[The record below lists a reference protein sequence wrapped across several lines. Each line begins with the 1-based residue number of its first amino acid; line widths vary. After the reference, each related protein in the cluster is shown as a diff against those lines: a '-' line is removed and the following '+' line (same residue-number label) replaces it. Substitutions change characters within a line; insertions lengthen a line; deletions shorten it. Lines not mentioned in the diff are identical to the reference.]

1 MFGPPGAG
9 KGTQSQYLVEN
20 YNYIQIS
27 TGDLLRNEIKK
38 NTNLGKEILA
48 KIDIGDFV
56 NNEIVN
62 SLIDEIVSNKNYHN
76 KLIFDGYP
84 RNISQAENLDNI
96 MLKNN
101 QTIGAIVYLDAAREI
116 IEKRILGRIV
126 CEKCNVSM
134 NEYLDNEQIKNH
146 KCGKEYLKKRKDDN
160 SKTIKKRYDTFINE
174 YSKQLDIA
182 DTRLKEIDER
192 DLFKSDDEIGWFF
205 KNLKGL
211 QNDLS
216 KFKQNQ

>member
-1 MFGPPGAG
+1 MNIILFGPPGAG

-101 QTIGAIVYLDAAREI
+101 QTIGAIVYLDVTREI

-160 SKTIKKRYDTFINE
+160 SKTIKKRYDTFIKETNPLLDY
-174 YSKQLDIA
+174 YSKKTTFYKVNASVKIEEISTKIA
-182 DTRLKEIDER
+182 EIV
-192 DLFKSDDEIGWFF
+192 
-205 KNLKGL
+205 NV
-211 QNDLS
+211 
-216 KFKQNQ
+216 

>member
-1 MFGPPGAG
+1 MNIILFGPPGAG

-38 NTNLGKEILA
+38 NTDLGKEILA

-101 QTIGAIVYLDAAREI
+101 ETIGAIVYLDVTREI

-160 SKTIKKRYDTFINE
+160 SKTIMKRYDTFIKETNPLLDY
-174 YSKQLDIA
+174 YSKKTTFYKINASVKIEEISTKIA
-182 DTRLKEIDER
+182 EIV
-192 DLFKSDDEIGWFF
+192 
-205 KNLKGL
+205 NV
-211 QNDLS
+211 
-216 KFKQNQ
+216 

>member
-1 MFGPPGAG
+1 MNIILFGPPGAG

-101 QTIGAIVYLDAAREI
+101 QTIGAIVYLDVTREI

-160 SKTIKKRYDTFINE
+160 SKTIMKRYGTFTKETNPLLDY
-174 YSKQLDIA
+174 YSKKTTFYKVNASVKIEEISTKIA
-182 DTRLKEIDER
+182 EIV
-192 DLFKSDDEIGWFF
+192 
-205 KNLKGL
+205 NV
-211 QNDLS
+211 
-216 KFKQNQ
+216 

>member
-1 MFGPPGAG
+1 MNIILFGPPGAG

-96 MLKNN
+96 MSKNN
-101 QTIGAIVYLDAAREI
+101 QTIGAIVYLDVTREI

-160 SKTIKKRYDTFINE
+160 SKTIMKRYDTFIKETNPLLDY
-174 YSKQLDIA
+174 YSKKTTFYKVNASVKIEEISTKIA
-182 DTRLKEIDER
+182 EIV
-192 DLFKSDDEIGWFF
+192 
-205 KNLKGL
+205 NV
-211 QNDLS
+211 
-216 KFKQNQ
+216 

>member
-1 MFGPPGAG
+1 VNIILFGPPGAG

-38 NTNLGKEILA
+38 NTDLGKEILA

-62 SLIDEIVSNKNYHN
+62 SLINEIVSNKNYHN

-101 QTIGAIVYLDAAREI
+101 QTIGAIVYLDVTREI

-160 SKTIKKRYDTFINE
+160 SKTIMKRYDTFTKETNPLLDY
-174 YSKQLDIA
+174 YSKKTTFYKVNASVKIEEISTKIA
-182 DTRLKEIDER
+182 EIV
-192 DLFKSDDEIGWFF
+192 
-205 KNLKGL
+205 NV
-211 QNDLS
+211 
-216 KFKQNQ
+216 

>member
-1 MFGPPGAG
+1 MNIILFGPPGAG

-48 KIDIGDFV
+48 KIDVGDFV

-101 QTIGAIVYLDAAREI
+101 QTIGAIVYLDVTREI

-160 SKTIKKRYDTFINE
+160 SKTIMKRYDTFIKETNPLLDY
-174 YSKQLDIA
+174 YSKKTTFYKVNASVKIEEISTKIA
-182 DTRLKEIDER
+182 EIV
-192 DLFKSDDEIGWFF
+192 
-205 KNLKGL
+205 NV
-211 QNDLS
+211 
-216 KFKQNQ
+216 

>member
-1 MFGPPGAG
+1 MNIILFGPPGAG

-48 KIDIGDFV
+48 KIDVGDFV

-101 QTIGAIVYLDAAREI
+101 QTIGAIVYLDVTREI

-160 SKTIKKRYDTFINE
+160 SKTIMKRYGTFIKETNPLLDY
-174 YSKQLDIA
+174 YSKKTTFYKVNASVKIEEISTKIA
-182 DTRLKEIDER
+182 EIV
-192 DLFKSDDEIGWFF
+192 
-205 KNLKGL
+205 NV
-211 QNDLS
+211 
-216 KFKQNQ
+216 

>member
-1 MFGPPGAG
+1 MNIILFGPPGAG

-101 QTIGAIVYLDAAREI
+101 QTIGAIVYLDVTREI

-160 SKTIKKRYDTFINE
+160 SKTIMKRYGTFIKETNPLLDY
-174 YSKQLDIA
+174 YSKKTTFYKVNASVKIE
-182 DTRLKEIDER
+182 EIST
-192 DLFKSDDEIGWFF
+192 KIVEIV
-205 KNLKGL
+205 NV
-211 QNDLS
+211 
-216 KFKQNQ
+216 

>member
-1 MFGPPGAG
+1 MNIILFGPPGAG

-62 SLIDEIVSNKNYHN
+62 SLIDEIVSNKNHHN

-160 SKTIKKRYDTFINE
+160 SKTIMKRYDTFIKETNPLLDY
-174 YSKQLDIA
+174 YSKKTTFYKVNASVKIEEISTKIA
-182 DTRLKEIDER
+182 EIV
-192 DLFKSDDEIGWFF
+192 
-205 KNLKGL
+205 NV
-211 QNDLS
+211 
-216 KFKQNQ
+216 

>member
-1 MFGPPGAG
+1 MNIILFGPPGAG
-9 KGTQSQYLVEN
+9 KGTQSQYLVKN

-38 NTNLGKEILA
+38 NTDLGKEILA

-96 MLKNN
+96 MLKNKE
-101 QTIGAIVYLDAAREI
+101 TIGAIVYLDVTREI

-126 CEKCNVSM
+126 CEKCNVTM

-160 SKTIKKRYDTFINE
+160 SKTIMKRYDTFIKETNPLLDY
-174 YSKQLDIA
+174 YSKKTTFYKVNASVKIEEISTKIA
-182 DTRLKEIDER
+182 EIV
-192 DLFKSDDEIGWFF
+192 
-205 KNLKGL
+205 NV
-211 QNDLS
+211 
-216 KFKQNQ
+216 

>member
-1 MFGPPGAG
+1 MNIILFGPPGAG
-9 KGTQSQYLVEN
+9 KGTQSQYLVKN

-96 MLKNN
+96 MLKNKE
-101 QTIGAIVYLDAAREI
+101 TIGAIVYLDVTREI

-160 SKTIKKRYDTFINE
+160 SKTIMKRYDTFIKETNPLLDY
-174 YSKQLDIA
+174 YSKKTTFYKINASAKIEEISTKIEEIA
-182 DTRLKEIDER
+182 
-192 DLFKSDDEIGWFF
+192 
-205 KNLKGL
+205 NV
-211 QNDLS
+211 
-216 KFKQNQ
+216 

>member
-1 MFGPPGAG
+1 MNIILFGPPGAG
-9 KGTQSQYLVEN
+9 KGTQSQYLVKN

-38 NTNLGKEILA
+38 NTDLGKEILA

-101 QTIGAIVYLDAAREI
+101 QTIGAIVYLDVTREI

-160 SKTIKKRYDTFINE
+160 SKTIMKRYDTFIKETNPLLDY
-174 YSKQLDIA
+174 YSKKTTFYKVNASVKIEEISTKIA
-182 DTRLKEIDER
+182 EIV
-192 DLFKSDDEIGWFF
+192 
-205 KNLKGL
+205 NV
-211 QNDLS
+211 
-216 KFKQNQ
+216 

>member
-1 MFGPPGAG
+1 MNIILFGPPGAG

-101 QTIGAIVYLDAAREI
+101 QTIGAIVYLDVTREI

-160 SKTIKKRYDTFINE
+160 SKTIIKRYDTFIKETNPLLDY
-174 YSKQLDIA
+174 YSKKTTFYKVNASVKIEEISTKIA
-182 DTRLKEIDER
+182 EIV
-192 DLFKSDDEIGWFF
+192 
-205 KNLKGL
+205 NV
-211 QNDLS
+211 
-216 KFKQNQ
+216 

>member
-1 MFGPPGAG
+1 MNIILFGPPGAG

-38 NTNLGKEILA
+38 NTDLGKEILA
-48 KIDIGDFV
+48 KIDIGEFV

-96 MLKNN
+96 MSKNN
-101 QTIGAIVYLDAAREI
+101 QTIGAIVYLEVTREI

-126 CEKCNVSM
+126 CEKCNITM
-134 NEYLDNEQIKNH
+134 NEYLDKEQIKNH

-160 SKTIKKRYDTFINE
+160 SKTIMKRYDTFIKETNPLLDY
-174 YSKQLDIA
+174 YSKKTTFYKVNASVKIEEISTKIA
-182 DTRLKEIDER
+182 KIV
-192 DLFKSDDEIGWFF
+192 
-205 KNLKGL
+205 NV
-211 QNDLS
+211 
-216 KFKQNQ
+216 

>member
-1 MFGPPGAG
+1 MNIILFGPPGAG
-9 KGTQSQYLVEN
+9 KGTQSQYLVKN

-38 NTNLGKEILA
+38 NTDLGKEILA

-96 MLKNN
+96 MLKNKE
-101 QTIGAIVYLDAAREI
+101 TIGAIVYLDVTREI

-160 SKTIKKRYDTFINE
+160 SKTIKKRYDTFIKETNPLLDY
-174 YSKQLDIA
+174 YSKKTTFYKVNASVKIEEISTKIA
-182 DTRLKEIDER
+182 EIV
-192 DLFKSDDEIGWFF
+192 
-205 KNLKGL
+205 NV
-211 QNDLS
+211 
-216 KFKQNQ
+216 

>member
-1 MFGPPGAG
+1 MNIILFGPPGAG

-101 QTIGAIVYLDAAREI
+101 QTIGAIVYLDATREI

-160 SKTIKKRYDTFINE
+160 SKTIMKRYDTFIKETNPLLDY
-174 YSKQLDIA
+174 YSKKTTFYKINASVKIEEISTKIA
-182 DTRLKEIDER
+182 EIV
-192 DLFKSDDEIGWFF
+192 
-205 KNLKGL
+205 NV
-211 QNDLS
+211 
-216 KFKQNQ
+216 